1 MNITLIDLSVDPAL
15 ILFLFILQA
24 GVDQE
29 VLVLKNRAFKT
40 PSKEETFGTSGTSIK
55 ETGKRCLC
63 VCKIEALML
72 ADACLASQSSLISML
87 ILWDRGLFKLLTLR
101 LKLSINYDQV

>member
-1 MNITLIDLSVDPAL
+1 M
-15 ILFLFILQA
+15 
-24 GVDQE
+24 DQE
-29 VLVLKNRAFKT
+29 VLALKNRAFKT

-55 ETGKRCLC
+55 EWESRWTGKRCLC

-101 LKLSINYDQV
+101 LKLSTNYDQV